1 MARQVPLAA
10 WAAAWRL
17 SRTRSVHL
25 PNHETFTALSCA
37 FYPAMTPSHTLR
49 PIDWLFA
56 LIVIGVWGVNF
67 VVMKWG
73 LQEVSPLLLC
83 ALRFA
88 AASLPFLLW
97 VRPPVALPWRWLAAY
112 GLVQG
117 VGQFGLL
124 FVGMQLGM
132 PAGMASVVLQTQA
145 FISLLLAAVLMH
157 ERPRSWQWLGLCI
170 ATAGLVTIGSAHGDG
185 PAQMSLVGFL
195 CTVGSAAM
203 WACGNLITRHV
214 AGYGRYEPVPF
225 LVWTSVFPIVPL
237 LCMSAWLEGGATQ
250 LWAQVQAMSWQG
262 WGAVAYLAFLST
274 LLGYGLWTRLLQRYP
289 TSTVAP
295 LSLLVPVVGLL
306 SAMLLLSE
314 FPSAMQWWGTAGVLL
329 GMLVN
334 QLGGRLLQRHDA
346 R

>member
-1 MARQVPLAA
+1 MHNN
-10 WAAAWRL
+10 
-17 SRTRSVHL
+17 SK
-25 PNHETFTALSCA
+25 ALSGA
-37 FYPAMTPSHTLR
+37 
-49 PIDWLFA
+49 DWILA
-56 LIVIGVWGVNF
+56 LVVIVVWGVNF

-83 ALRFA
+83 ALRFM
-88 AASLPFLLW
+88 AASLPFLLFI
-97 VRPPVALPWRWLAAY
+97 RPPAALPWRLLAAY

-145 FISLLLAAVLMH
+145 FISLLLAATFMH

-170 ATAGLVTIGSAHGDG
+170 AIAGLVTIGSAHGDG
-185 PAQMSLVGFL
+185 PAQMTLIGFL
-195 CTVGSAAM
+195 LTVGSAAM
-203 WACGNLITRHV
+203 WAVGNLITRH
-214 AGYGRYEPVPF
+214 AASYGAYEPVPF
-225 LVWTSVFPIVPL
+225 LVWTSIFPIIPL
-237 LCMSAWLEGGATQ
+237 LLMALWFEGGVSSMVQ
-250 LWAQVQAMSWQG
+250 QVLYMTWQG
-262 WGAVAYLAFLST
+262 WGAVAYLAFIST

-306 SAMLLLSE
+306 SAMLLLGE
-314 FPSAMQWWGTAGVLL
+314 FPNGQQWLGTVGVLL

-334 QLGGRLLQRHDA
+334 QFGGRWVGGK
-346 R
+346 